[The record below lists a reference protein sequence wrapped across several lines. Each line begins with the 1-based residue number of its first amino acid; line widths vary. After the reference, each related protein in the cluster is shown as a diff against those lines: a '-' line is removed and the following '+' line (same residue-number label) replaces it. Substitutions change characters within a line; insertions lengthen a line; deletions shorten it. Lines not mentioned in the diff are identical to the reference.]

1 MNSRDEIWLAILQE
15 LSNEGGFNREIILD
29 KVGDDASAST
39 FERVATTMEHRN
51 IITNDG
57 GTVRW
62 WSTGPWAEDYIR
74 QPNETLP
81 KLPRYSDE

>member
-1 MNSRDEIWLAILQE
+1 MNSRDEVWVAILQE

-29 KVGDDASAST
+29 KIGDDASAST
-39 FERVATTMEHRN
+39 FERVVTTMEHRG

-62 WSTGPWAEDYIR
+62 WSTGPWADQHIR

-81 KLPRYSDE
+81 KLPRYDDE